1 MATSYAFVTLVT
13 SDAYLPGALTL
24 AAALK
29 DVHPS
34 PVLPPEVDFET
45 VCLVTP
51 ENVDVSS
58 IKLLRRAFNVVV
70 GVETIVQ
77 QDDSGL
83 RLLGRPDL
91 NTVLTK
97 LHVFRLIQYSKIL
110 FLDADVL
117 PIRPLSHL
125 FTLPHE
131 FAAVPDVGWPD
142 IFNSG
147 VLLLT
152 PGEAKFTELNE
163 LLKTKGSWDGGDQG
177 LLNEWRGDDWHRL
190 SFTYNTT
197 PTAAYTYAPAY
208 ERYGSKISAIHF
220 IGSNKPW
227 NAIAY
232 RAPFASSQPSDP
244 GTEIQRAY
252 DYNSLVD
259 RWFAVYDRHYR
270 VPQDAPE
277 QNFDFLQTQ
286 STWGM
291 PSYDPGMD
299 THSTFATDW
308 SDDFSN
314 APAAGST
321 VAFQSTIPA
330 GGALGLEDLRR
341 MAIEGTG
348 AASFYPAVR
357 GEGEYRSMPLEGRLD
372 LMRPI
377 TNVEDKAGSDVS
389 AHSTPM
395 ARSIPLDRHEPWS
408 PQRMS
413 TLPTPGPN
421 EYPPSPYLPPH
432 SLPASTPGSIRQSDR
447 ESYFQQVHAD
457 HGSQEHR
464 IQDYGAPHDQARS
477 VEGQTEEHWAEQ
489 PWDRHPQP
497 IPEDYYLS
505 ESQAGEDDGHV
516 HHAPH
521 RTHEHRPN
529 DAQSQLRRHEHHVHE
544 HRERRS
550 PQHGHHPIQHS
561 PHQSPHQSPQ
571 HHSPQHHSPQHHSPQ
586 HHSPQHQH
594 HSPQH
599 HSPQHQSPQ
608 HQPSHH
614 HEQPAEHHRV
624 ERPRP
629 PSPPMLLWNPAVEP
643 PPTDPPKADAFPSDT
658 YFPNIW
664 DQGPGKQ
671 NDQVHHTATSMPD
684 RGGFFQPLP
693 PAEIPDT
700 LWKQGHYRQVTGES
714 EEGAP
719 PPQPDVSK
727 VKQVFPWEEKPR
739 HMPGRVFPA
748 SEPPPPGQFIQPSS
762 PPVPV
767 PVEEPV
773 SPPAPPVVQSPVR
786 SPVYGLPANLA
797 FSNAWD
803 TVPSIQRYA
812 SKLIRPSHLSHPQPP
827 PTLGPVRRRRDST
840 KSWDDRAAEQGSQ
853 ADDEDEGDDENSK
866 EPIAGKW
873 GDDSDPELSS
883 RSSSSRM
890 RSRSGSISAS
900 YIIKGK
906 KKEYRVRGVQT
917 VPKETRSQAVQVSIS
932 TDPPRIL
939 TPSPTERTERR
950 PSRSSAGMG
959 KRQWTPAT
967 STSTLPPLSVHD
979 VGTGTELPLGS
990 PTVFQTGSPAE
1001 IEAPTIV
1008 PPGVRSPREFHFPTS
1023 PPPGRITPRGAQ
1035 TPKGRVSAPVQSP
1048 TTVLSPA
1055 ATIKPAAESP
1065 QARHAVLSPQAKVA
1079 ALRVEPTRA
1088 AEIKP
1093 ASPISRRQS
1102 SSSTTSTPSSI
1113 GPVSPPDTQQSSL
1126 PPASILSPSTSTS
1139 TLRKTSRVWDPARG
1153 VELFKRSSEEVLA
1166 RFLKMGSWEDEA
1178 ARRSPTDV

>member
-34 PVLPPEVDFET
+34 PVLPPEVEFET

-97 LHVFRLIQYSKIL
+97 LHVFRLIQYSKIV

-220 IGSNKPW
+220 IGPNKPW

-277 QNFDFLQTQ
+277 QNFDFFQTQ

-291 PSYDPGMD
+291 PAYDSGMD

-314 APAAGST
+314 APAAGSI

-348 AASFYPAVR
+348 AASFYPTVR

-372 LMRPI
+372 LMRPMPI
-377 TNVEDKAGSDVS
+377 VEDKPGSDVS
-389 AHSTPM
+389 AYSTPM
-395 ARSIPLDRHEPWS
+395 ARSIPLDQHEHWS
-408 PQRMS
+408 PPRTS
-413 TLPTPGPN
+413 TFPTPGPN
-421 EYPPSPYLPPH
+421 EYPPSPHLPPH
-432 SLPASTPGSIRQSDR
+432 SLPAYEGTSIMVRRNTKFRITGPRTIRHVLLKARRKNIGVNNLGIVIRNRFPRIIICLNPKEVKTMGMFTTRRVGLTNIVPMTLKLTCDDMSILFTNIGSDGLLNMIIIPFSTLPSILLSIIHPNIIPLNTSTILPNTVPLNTILYSTMNNQLNIT
-447 ESYFQQVHAD
+447 AWN
-457 HGSQEHR
+457 
-464 IQDYGAPHDQARS
+464 AP
-477 VEGQTEEHWAEQ
+477 V
-489 PWDRHPQP
+489 RH
-497 IPEDYYLS
+497 
-505 ESQAGEDDGHV
+505 
-516 HHAPH
+516 
-521 RTHEHRPN
+521 
-529 DAQSQLRRHEHHVHE
+529 
-544 HRERRS
+544 
-550 PQHGHHPIQHS
+550 
-561 PHQSPHQSPQ
+561 
-571 HHSPQHHSPQHHSPQ
+571 
-586 HHSPQHQH
+586 
-594 HSPQH
+594 
-599 HSPQHQSPQ
+599 
-608 HQPSHH
+608 
-614 HEQPAEHHRV
+614 
-624 ERPRP
+624 
-629 PSPPMLLWNPAVEP
+629 
-643 PPTDPPKADAFPSDT
+643 PPKADAFPSDT

-719 PPQPDVSK
+719 PPQPDVNK

-762 PPVPV
+762 PPVAP

-773 SPPAPPVVQSPVR
+773 SPPPAQPAVQSPVR

-812 SKLIRPSHLSHPQPP
+812 SKLVRPSHFSHSQPP
-827 PTLGPVRRRRDST
+827 PTLEPVRRRRDST

-906 KKEYRVRGVQT
+906 RKEYRVRGVQT

-967 STSTLPPLSVHD
+967 STSTLPPLAVHD

-1001 IEAPTIV
+1001 IDAPTIV

-1035 TPKGRVSAPVQSP
+1035 TPKGKVSAPAQSP

-1079 ALRVEPTRA
+1079 GLRVEPTRA
-1088 AEIKP
+1088 AEVKP

-1102 SSSTTSTPSSI
+1102 SSSTTSTPSSV

>member
-34 PVLPPEVDFET
+34 PVLPPEVEFET

-97 LHVFRLIQYSKIL
+97 LHVFRLIQYSKIV

-220 IGSNKPW
+220 IGPNKPW

-277 QNFDFLQTQ
+277 QNFDFFQTQ

-291 PSYDPGMD
+291 PAYDSGMD

-314 APAAGST
+314 APAAGSI

-348 AASFYPAVR
+348 AASFYPTVR

-372 LMRPI
+372 LMRPMPI
-377 TNVEDKAGSDVS
+377 VEDKPGSDVS
-389 AHSTPM
+389 AYSTPM
-395 ARSIPLDRHEPWS
+395 ARSIPLDQHEHWS
-408 PQRMS
+408 PPRTS
-413 TLPTPGPN
+413 TFPTPGPN
-421 EYPPSPYLPPH
+421 EYPPSPHLPPH

-447 ESYFQQVHAD
+447 ESYFQQVRGHVD
-457 HGSQEHR
+457 HGSQEHQ
-464 IQDYGAPHDQARS
+464 IQDYGAPHDQARPA
-477 VEGQTEEHWAEQ
+477 EGQTEEHWGEQ
-489 PWDRHPQP
+489 PWDRYPQP

-505 ESQAGEDDGHV
+505 ESQGGEDDGHV
-516 HHAPH
+516 HHAPR
-521 RTHEHRPN
+521 RTHEHRTN
-529 DAQSQLRRHEHHVHE
+529 DSQTHLRRHEHPVHE

-550 PQHGHHPIQHS
+550 PQHDHHPIQHS
-561 PHQSPHQSPQ
+561 PQ
-571 HHSPQHHSPQHHSPQ
+571 HSPQHHSPQ

-599 HSPQHQSPQ
+599 GSPQHHPVQ
-608 HQPSHH
+608 H
-614 HEQPAEHHRV
+614 HEQPAEHHRM

-643 PPTDPPKADAFPSDT
+643 PPKDPPKADAFPSDT

-719 PPQPDVSK
+719 PPQPDVNK

-762 PPVPV
+762 PPVAP

-773 SPPAPPVVQSPVR
+773 SPPPAQPAVQSPVR

-812 SKLIRPSHLSHPQPP
+812 SKLVRPSHFSHSQPP
-827 PTLGPVRRRRDST
+827 PTLEPVRRRRDST

-906 KKEYRVRGVQT
+906 RKEYRVRGVQT

-967 STSTLPPLSVHD
+967 STSTLPPLAVHD

-1001 IEAPTIV
+1001 IDAPTIV

-1035 TPKGRVSAPVQSP
+1035 TPKGKVSAPAQSP

-1079 ALRVEPTRA
+1079 GLRVEPTRA
-1088 AEIKP
+1088 AEVKP

-1102 SSSTTSTPSSI
+1102 SSSTTSTPSSV

>member
-34 PVLPPEVDFET
+34 PVLLPEVDFET

-58 IKLLRRAFNVVV
+58 IKILRRAFNVVV

-97 LHVFRLIQYSKIL
+97 LHVFRLIQYSKIV

-197 PTAAYTYAPAY
+197 PTAAYTSFTTGITVCP
-208 ERYGSKISAIHF
+208 RMLPNRTSTS
-220 IGSNKPW
+220 SNPT
-227 NAIAY
+227 
-232 RAPFASSQPSDP
+232 S
-244 GTEIQRAY
+244 
-252 DYNSLVD
+252 
-259 RWFAVYDRHYR
+259 
-270 VPQDAPE
+270 
-277 QNFDFLQTQ
+277 
-286 STWGM
+286 WGM

-314 APAAGST
+314 APAAGPI
-321 VAFQSTIPA
+321 VAFQSTIP
-330 GGALGLEDLRR
+330 
-341 MAIEGTG
+341 TG
-348 AASFYPAVR
+348 RV
-357 GEGEYRSMPLEGRLD
+357 
-372 LMRPI
+372 
-377 TNVEDKAGSDVS
+377 
-389 AHSTPM
+389 
-395 ARSIPLDRHEPWS
+395 
-408 PQRMS
+408 
-413 TLPTPGPN
+413 
-421 EYPPSPYLPPH
+421 
-432 SLPASTPGSIRQSDR
+432 
-447 ESYFQQVHAD
+447 
-457 HGSQEHR
+457 
-464 IQDYGAPHDQARS
+464 IQKVISNRYGARRSWLAGTPNSGLRGPHDQARPA
-477 VEGQTEEHWAEQ
+477 EGQTEEHWGEQ
-489 PWDRHPQP
+489 PWDHYSRPV
-497 IPEDYYLS
+497 PEDYYLS
-505 ESQAGEDDGHV
+505 ESQGGEDDGHV
-516 HHAPH
+516 HRASH
-521 RTHEHRPN
+521 RTHELRAN
-529 DAQSQLRRHEHHVHE
+529 DSQTHLRRHEHPVYE

-550 PQHGHHPIQHS
+550 SQHGHHPIQHS
-561 PHQSPHQSPQ
+561 PIILLSITLLSIIRPTSF
-571 HHSPQHHSPQHHSPQ
+571 
-586 HHSPQHQH
+586 
-594 HSPQH
+594 
-599 HSPQHQSPQ
+599 
-608 HQPSHH
+608 PST
-614 HEQPAEHHRV
+614 PFS
-624 ERPRP
+624 
-629 PSPPMLLWNPAVEP
+629 SPPAPFSPTCIMSNQLNITEWNAPASV
-643 PPTDPPKADAFPSDT
+643 PTYASLESGCRASAEGPAKADAFPSDT

-671 NDQVHHTATSMPD
+671 NDQVHHTAMSMPD

-719 PPQPDVSK
+719 PPQPDVNK

-739 HMPGRVFPA
+739 HLPGRVFPV
-748 SEPPPPGQFIQPSS
+748 SEPPLLFVPPISLILNLLRLWNPFDDVGT
-762 PPVPV
+762 PP
-767 PVEEPV
+767 
-773 SPPAPPVVQSPVR
+773 
-786 SPVYGLPANLA
+786 
-797 FSNAWD
+797 
-803 TVPSIQRYA
+803 
-812 SKLIRPSHLSHPQPP
+812 K
-827 PTLGPVRRRRDST
+827 
-840 KSWDDRAAEQGSQ
+840 
-853 ADDEDEGDDENSK
+853 
-866 EPIAGKW
+866 AGTT
-873 GDDSDPELSS
+873 G
-883 RSSSSRM
+883 R
-890 RSRSGSISAS
+890 RSREVKLTTRMKVTMKTARNDCC

-906 KKEYRVRGVQT
+906 RKEYRVRGVQT
-917 VPKETRSQAVQVSIS
+917 VPKETRSQAVQVSIP

-967 STSTLPPLSVHD
+967 STSTLPPLAVHD
-979 VGTGTELPLGS
+979 VGTGMELPLGS
-990 PTVFQTGSPAE
+990 PTVFQTGSPPRLMRLLLSRLPKVHKQGPS
-1001 IEAPTIV
+1001 IE
-1008 PPGVRSPREFHFPTS
+1008 
-1023 PPPGRITPRGAQ
+1023 
-1035 TPKGRVSAPVQSP
+1035 
-1048 TTVLSPA
+1048 PA
-1055 ATIKPAAESP
+1055 GQGGCVE
-1065 QARHAVLSPQAKVA
+1065 
-1079 ALRVEPTRA
+1079 VEPTRG

-1102 SSSTTSTPSSI
+1102 SSSTTSTPSSA

-1126 PPASILSPSTSTS
+1126 PPTSILSPSTSTS